1 MVESGKKIFYN
12 NNNWNAKTSG
22 KGGRSLYYIGR
33 IERKDKDAP
42 KDVFVKAHRR
52 SRPVKIP
59 SYYKQ
64 IILGVNEEQKL
75 LVPPSS

>member
-1 MVESGKKIFYN
+1 
-12 NNNWNAKTSG
+12 
-22 KGGRSLYYIGR
+22 LYYIGR